1 MMNRIYSYLFYA
13 VGILCLLCAAFFSNP
28 YLIAFTAILLLFS
41 ALYLNT
47 GHIINNILIKRSNI
61 IEIYNGYRLS
71 NNLDSAVKKLGNGY
85 YAVSVALLMIEKS
98 SNASHETI
106 RSLVESIHEPFE
118 FGILLKEADRK
129 RLLEG
134 IEVKR
139 RMKEISLS
147 RIDAKQQDRL
157 NALRREID
165 TLGLEIEN
173 IKKSG
178 KALEVIV
185 KLSSFAKSEVEAD
198 AEREAVASIRHIA
211 DAFSA
216 GLGVDYELLKG
227 EELLG
232 FLEVNA

>member
-1 MMNRIYSYLFYA
+1 MMNRLYSYLFYA
-13 VGILCLLCAAFFSNP
+13 VGVLCLVCAAFFSNL
-28 YLIAFTAILLLFS
+28 YLIALTSVLLLFS
-41 ALYLNT
+41 ALYMNS
-47 GHIINNILIKRSNI
+47 GHIINNILIRRSNI
-61 IEIYNGYRLS
+61 IEIYNGYKLS
-71 NNLDSAVKKLGNGY
+71 NGLDSAVKKIGNEY
-85 YAVSVALLMIEKS
+85 FAVSVALLMIEKA
-98 SNASHETI
+98 NGASHETI

-147 RIDAKQQDRL
+147 RIDPKQQDKI

-165 TLGLEIEN
+165 ILGVEIEN
-173 IKKSG
+173 ITKSG
-178 KALEVIV
+178 KALDVIV
-185 KLSSFAKSEVEAD
+185 KLSSFAKSEVEAE
-198 AEREAVASIRHIA
+198 ASRESAASIRHIA

-216 GLGVDYELLKG
+216 SLGMDYEILRG

-232 FLEVNA
+232 FLEVNT